1 MAKEL
6 KLISWNVNG
15 IRAVVRKGFFKYLAA
30 QQPDILCLQETKA
43 QPDQLGEDILKP
55 EGYTTYWNYPREKKG
70 YSGVAIL
77 TREKPEDVKDAIGRE
92 EFDMEGRI
100 LAATYPQFMLFS
112 VYFPKGDTAPAR
124 RHRLDYKLSFYDAFL
139 EYIDAFKSKGKNI
152 IICGDFNTAHEAI
165 DLARPKENE
174 KTSGFLPEERAWID
188 RLIDHGYTDTFRMFD
203 KEAGNYTW
211 WDMKTRAKER
221 NVGWRL
227 DYFFVSS
234 GLKDR
239 VTGAFIL
246 DNVKSV
252 IGDNGS
258 DHCPVGI
265 TLKIP

>member
-15 IRAVVRKGFFKYLAA
+15 IRAVVRKGFLKYLAA

-77 TREKPEDVKDAIGRE
+77 TREKPEDVRDAIGRE

-139 EYIDAFKSKGKNI
+139 EYIDAFKDKGKNI

-188 RLIDHGYTDTFRMFD
+188 KLIDHGYTDTFRMFNQETG
-203 KEAGNYTW
+203 KYTW

-234 GLKDR
+234 GLKGK

-252 IGDNGS
+252 IGEDGS

-265 TLKIP
+265 TLKIS

>member
-15 IRAVVRKGFFKYLAA
+15 IRAVVRTGFLKYLAA

-77 TREKPEDVKDAIGRE
+77 TREKPEDVRDAIGRE

-139 EYIDAFKSKGKNI
+139 EYIDAFKDKGKNI

-188 RLIDHGYTDTFRMFD
+188 KLIDHGYTDTFRMFNQ
-203 KEAGNYTW
+203 ETGNYTW

-234 GLKDR
+234 GLKGK

-252 IGDNGS
+252 IGEDGS

>member
-1 MAKEL
+1 MVKEL

-15 IRAVVRKGFFKYLAA
+15 IRAVVRKGFLKYLAA

-77 TREKPEDVKDAIGRE
+77 TREKPEDVRDAIGRE

-139 EYIDAFKSKGKNI
+139 EYIDAFKDKGKNI

-188 RLIDHGYTDTFRMFD
+188 KLIDHGYTDTFRMFNQ
-203 KEAGNYTW
+203 ETGNYTW

-234 GLKDR
+234 GLKGK

-252 IGDNGS
+252 IGEDGS

-265 TLKIP
+265 TLKIS